1 MRSIAAV
8 VTLLRYPSLGTWHC
22 CPPSAFLPQTLRLS
36 HHRHH
41 RHHRQVDNS
50 RGVLCDTFEA
60 LVGAVYTD
68 KGLEGARKFITRV
81 LEACPFAELD
91 TMRLERNF
99 VADLKNMVRNKQSN
113 NFRRCLRMTRSIVSK
128 THKNKKRTALPRTR
142 YRVEIHDECT
152 GEVVGVGESFTI
164 VIAEQL
170 AAKETVAALGSE

>member
-1 MRSIAAV
+1 MSSIAV
-8 VTLLRYPSLGTWHC
+8 VVASLRCPSLGTWHC
-22 CPPSAFLPQTLRLS
+22 SRPSASFSQTLRRS
-36 HHRHH
+36 HH

-99 VADLKNMVRNKQSN
+99 VADLKNMVRTKQSN

-128 THKNKKRTALPRTR
+128 THKNKKRMALPRTR
-142 YRVEIHDECT
+142 YRVEIQDERT